1 MAKFFVC
8 SDIHGAE
15 SRLEMYLMA
24 NENIDTVIVCG
35 DLEMEVYDVEEIIR
49 RYTSRSIDIRMVR
62 GNCDSY
68 FSSFSKVPDLITV
81 TLSPIH
87 KALVTHGHLYHASQ
101 ELMTYAA
108 KEKQCDIV
116 IYGHT
121 HLQLDKEI
129 YGIRFLNP
137 GSLRNGNYMIIETD
151 ENGDMEVTSI

>member
-1 MAKFFVC
+1 MAKYFVC

-15 SRLEMYLMA
+15 SRLEIYLMA

-62 GNCDSY
+62 GNCDAY
-68 FSSFSKVPDLITV
+68 FSSFSKVPDQITV
-81 TLSPIH
+81 TLSPKH
-87 KALVTHGHLYHASQ
+87 KAMVTHGHLYHANQ
-101 ELMTYAA
+101 DLMTYVAQ
-108 KEKQCDIV
+108 ENECDIV

-121 HLQLDKEI
+121 HRPLDKEE

-137 GSLRNGNYMIIETD
+137 GSVRDGSYMIIETD
-151 ENGDMEVTSI
+151 ENGDIEVTLN